1 MVKMELIKIRFG
13 EGFDPS
19 PSALEKN
26 LVDMFRATRPSFNC
40 SDCPWSPPM
49 DIIETPDEIRIVAE
63 IAGVAKDDLA
73 VEITGR
79 SVKISGRRPAITPRT
94 GTTYRLAEIHYGGFE
109 RTLYLP
115 REIDSEHISA
125 SYSNGLL
132 QIRLAKQSQEQPY
145 QIPIMED

>member
-1 MVKMELIKIRFG
+1 MELIKIRFG
-13 EGFDPS
+13 EGSDVS
-19 PSALEKN
+19 QNAAEKS
-26 LVDMFRATRPSFNC
+26 LVDMFRATRPLFNC

-49 DIIETPDEIRIVAE
+49 DIIETPEDIHILAE
-63 IAGVAKDDLA
+63 IAGVEREDLA

-79 SVKISGRRPAITPRT
+79 TVKISGRRPSIAAGA

-115 REIDSEHISA
+115 RQIDSERVSA

-132 QIRLAKQSQEQPY
+132 QIRLAKQSHEQPY
-145 QIPIMED
+145 QIPIAED